1 MATIYFMKFI
11 LILMK
16 FYLLNWSQYLRSLYG
31 LLIPT
36 YLEFWMLGVWLLIVL
51 ELNTSILDKRH
62 SSVSGLSHVFDL
74 SVVSAL
80 HLLHVTENSYNFSK
94 IILIQQIQFSL
105 IQESLSYLYMLHQCR
120 FWLVKTITY
129 QHFLCVQKFYW
140 MSIS

>member
-1 MATIYFMKFI
+1 MYFMKFI

-36 YLEFWMLGVWLLIVL
+36 YLEFCLLGLWLLIVL

-80 HLLHVTENSYNFSK
+80 HWLHVTENSYNLSK
-94 IILIQQIQFSL
+94 IILIQRIQFSL

>member
-1 MATIYFMKFI
+1 MYFMKFI

-80 HLLHVTENSYNFSK
+80 HLLHVTENSYNLSK
-94 IILIQQIQFSL
+94 IILIQRIQFSL

>member
-1 MATIYFMKFI
+1 MYFMKFI

-80 HLLHVTENSYNFSK
+80 HWLHVTENSYNLSK
-94 IILIQQIQFSL
+94 IILIQRIQFSL